1 MPRVS
6 LIDPWS
12 FEHRCDTR
20 NWDTVLRWLKEWC
33 PELGPKADQI
43 AAYGPLRC
51 QVMPLFDD
59 EGKDP
64 DWPADS
70 RWAFEQFPVDCDPE
84 RTLQM
89 IFAKRQQI
97 IERLE
102 SERIGEAG

>member
-1 MPRVS
+1 
-6 LIDPWS
+6 
-12 FEHRCDTR
+12 
-20 NWDTVLRWLKEWC
+20 
-33 PELGPKADQI
+33 
-43 AAYGPLRC
+43 
-51 QVMPLFDD
+51 MPLFG
-59 EGKDP
+59 ESGKDP